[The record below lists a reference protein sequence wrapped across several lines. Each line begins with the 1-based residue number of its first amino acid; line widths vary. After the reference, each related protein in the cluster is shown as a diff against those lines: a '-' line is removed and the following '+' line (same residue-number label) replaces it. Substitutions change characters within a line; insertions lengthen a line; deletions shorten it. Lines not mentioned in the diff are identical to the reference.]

1 MRVLTFLHSFE
12 PGGVERIALRLVR
25 QWRAAGVDAPLYLGR
40 TDGAMRDDVGAG
52 LNFITLPQPR
62 TDTARWE
69 TLWMILTLPQVIRA
83 QRPDIL
89 FCAGNTYAVVAVATK
104 ILLGRECPP
113 VIAKVSNDLYRPD
126 KGWWSR
132 LSYRFWLHV
141 KGRFLDHVIGME
153 EPMRDEIRNCLG
165 ISTDTISII
174 PDPAL
179 STATIAGLRALP
191 SRAATE
197 SEEGRRFVA
206 VGRLAP
212 QKNIALM
219 LRAFAG
225 GAGAGDRLT
234 IIGDGPERP
243 RLERLVARLG
253 LDDRVTFAGYH
264 PEPTAIM
271 PDYDILLLS
280 SNYEGVP
287 AVILEALAA
296 RLTIIATDCSRSMA
310 ALLQQGQLGE
320 LIPVGDEK
328 MLANAIARARPGRQD
343 EALSLAQAERF
354 TLEHASERYLETMA
368 RVQTRKSLSQ
378 SVANTGC
385 GARQSVP
392 S

>member
-1 MRVLTFLHSFE
+1 MK
-12 PGGVERIALRLVR
+12 IM
-25 QWRAAGVDAPLYLGR
+25 LGS
-40 TDGAMRDDVGAG
+40 
-52 LNFITLPQPR
+52 Q
-62 TDTARWE
+62 
-69 TLWMILTLPQVIRA
+69 
-83 QRPDIL
+83 
-89 FCAGNTYAVVAVATK
+89 
-104 ILLGRECPP
+104 CPP

-132 LSYRFWLHV
+132 MSYRLWLRV
-141 KGRFLDHVIGME
+141 KGHFLDHVIGME
-153 EPMRDEIRNCLG
+153 EPARDEIRNCLG
-165 ISTDTISII
+165 VSTDTISII

-191 SRAATE
+191 SRTATE
-197 SEEGRRFVA
+197 SGEGRRFVA

-234 IIGDGPERP
+234 IIGDGSERP
-243 RLERLVARLG
+243 KLERLTAQLG
-253 LDDRVTFAGYH
+253 LNDRVTFAGYH

-310 ALLQQGQLGE
+310 ALLQQGRLGD
-320 LIPVGDEK
+320 LVRVGDEA

-343 EALSLAQAERF
+343 AALSLAQAERF
-354 TLEHASERYLETMA
+354 TVEHASELYLETMV
-368 RVQTRKSLSQ
+368 RVRASKSLSQ
-378 SVANTGC
+378 FVANTDC
-385 GARQSVP
+385 GACQSVP